1 MKFPTLYD
9 PVKVIPQNAG
19 NVFETQYSQRY
30 KADGTPYLEA
40 QKIKKNN
47 YQIVQSNKDICDY
60 SAMMRK
66 YYATGDDSILNRGV
80 KGSFGDFTEAPT
92 DLIDA
97 QNKINAGI
105 DAFNALPVDVRAEYH
120 NNPYEFLASFDTDN
134 FLRILNGRQPEAVD
148 NKDEKI
154 EVTENAD

>member
-9 PVKVIPQNAG
+9 AVKVVPQNAG

-30 KADGTPYLEA
+30 TADGKPYLEA
-40 QKIKKNN
+40 QKTKKNN
-47 YQIVQSNKDICDY
+47 YQIAQSNKDVCDY

-105 DAFNALPVDVRAEYH
+105 DAFNSLPIDVREEYN
-120 NNPYEFLASFDTDN
+120 NNPYEFFSSAGTEK
-134 FLRILNGRQPEAVD
+134 FLKILNGTNTEVIE
-148 NKDEKI
+148 NEK
-154 EVTENAD
+154 EVKENAD

>member
-9 PVKVIPQNAG
+9 SVKVIPQNSG

-30 KADGTPYLEA
+30 TADGRPYLEA
-40 QKIKKNN
+40 QKTKKNN
-47 YQIVQSNKDICDY
+47 YQIAQSNKDICDY

-66 YYATGDDSILNRGV
+66 YYATGDDSILNRGI
-80 KGSFGDFTEAPT
+80 KGSFGDFTEAPK

-105 DAFNALPVDVRAEYH
+105 DAFMSLPVDVRAEYH
-120 NNPYEFLASFDTDN
+120 NNPYEFFASAGTEK
-134 FLRILNGRQPEAVD
+134 FLKLLNGNQTQTEEVV
-148 NKDEKI
+148 DEK
-154 EVTENAD
+154 EVKDAD

>member
-30 KADGTPYLEA
+30 TADGKPYLEA
-40 QKIKKNN
+40 QKTKKNN
-47 YQIVQSNKDICDY
+47 YQIAQSNKDVCDY

-105 DAFNALPVDVRAEYH
+105 DAFNALPLDLRAEYN
-120 NNPYEFLASFDTDN
+120 NNPYEFLASFGTEK
-134 FLRILNGRQPEAVD
+134 FLKILNGTQT
-148 NKDEKI
+148 
-154 EVTENAD
+154 EVAEDVKEVKENAD